1 VVTAPDAL
9 VYINGETDII
19 GCPSCKRKFD
29 LSRYVTSIQTNLDI
43 DSVPGSLTINLSVP
57 RHALDDFYFDGV
69 PLISPMMEVEVFGK
83 GYYLLEGIPQYY
95 PMFWGIVTEVGD
107 SYSSGEHTVSINCAD
122 ILKWWEI
129 CRMNINAAF
138 TAPTPQLGRSIH
150 GNVLFGTNP
159 YDVIF
164 TLAQMSFGDVILATG
179 SLNSL
184 RKENEQKPTF
194 NAALGDIMAYWTSR
208 FSKIRSNLL
217 LYGIQGVA
225 VRGDTLNARYP
236 NGQARGV
243 ANFVASAIRESNG
256 AGSQV
261 TFDPASDEVTAFRAS
276 IDVNIEFWQNEYQT
290 KLEIANACKEAIGFE
305 FYMDV
310 TGDIVFKPPF
320 YNLDILSNKPVS
332 WVQDIDVISWDFTDS
347 EDEVVTQLTIQGSY
361 AGNTDLGMPAEV
373 TPVTSVTDYHLL
385 RKYGTRPHTYN
396 SEFMGKDLKQM
407 FQHGLDVLDRINS
420 RRHSAN
426 VTIPFRPELRMGF
439 PIYIASKDQVWYIRG
454 ISHNIQFGG
463 QATTTLSLTARREKF
478 KAPKGISTLKVKSKA
493 KRQDT
498 ISETFTDAFKEVSAN
513 GAIISDAP
521 GLSVLGSDTR
531 LGPPP
536 PSTVSNSTY
545 ELDLGDG
552 ASVPYTNLDPADP
565 RVVAAQA
572 PLILR
577 HPKTGRI
584 VGYPNVVMVYSRP
597 YQASPTGY
605 ERGQKAPGENTHVA
619 KKDRAKVAQKQAENL
634 REEAKQ
640 WEDSAQ
646 KNLNKYAHNRYSY
659 GLNTAGVYVYAHD
672 RDKYISQMALLPQKN
687 ITIVPDPGG
696 EKSPT
701 TMIRPVSDERGFEVI
716 GHYRYGRG
724 VSLRDG
730 SLVSNAGSTNTRIS
744 NQGDLQL
751 ALSGG
756 TTALLNAQSQGLTTA
771 VAGGYAD
778 PAVALTKLT
787 PEDLQS
793 AGTLTPGTKEVAFTD
808 TGTNFVDSAPLGSP
822 EQAGAFAS
830 VEASQFSRALTLAEM
845 SVKFGGID
853 GTAECECQ
861 LGRADLTFISTGY
874 QVRTIKDSAPT
885 YEELLNGG
893 LEDILGQVGSS
904 SSIAPVSPSLKGADL
919 MNRVETYLFN
929 LYKDLDDTHQAHEAS
944 LRGGPESAETSQ
956 SDLFAPETSVVPGF
970 EPPFS
975 AMNRAALGDPIA
987 TALQGKS
994 SREDLVG
1001 QFITF
1006 GDDLQK
1012 STKAKKLG
1020 QELVNLRGRADRLR
1034 RRLSQ
1039 AETRD
1044 EKNELSG
1051 QIAKTEQEIT
1061 QKELE
1066 LSQLTS

>member
-1 VVTAPDAL
+1 VTAPDAL

-19 GCPSCKRKFD
+19 GCVRCKRKFD
-29 LSRYVTSIQTNLDI
+29 LSKYITSIQTNLDI
-43 DSVPGSLTINLSVP
+43 DSVPGSLTIQLSIP

-83 GYYLLEGIPQYY
+83 GYFLLEGIPQYY

-107 SYSSGEHTVSINCAD
+107 AYSGGEHTVTISCAD

-138 TAPTPQLGRSIH
+138 TAPSPQLGKSIH

-164 TLAQMSFGDVILATG
+164 TLAQMSFGDIMLATG

-184 RKENEQKPTF
+184 RKENEQKQTF
-194 NAALGDIMAYWTSR
+194 NASMGDIMAYWTSR

-225 VRGDTLNARYP
+225 VRGDTLNTRYP

-243 ANFVASAIRESNG
+243 ANFVASAIRESSGPN
-256 AGSQV
+256 SQV
-261 TFDPASDEVTAFRAS
+261 TFDPAGDEVTAFRAS
-276 IDVNIEFWQNEYQT
+276 IDVNIEFWQNDYQT
-290 KLEIANACKEAIGFE
+290 KLEIAHACKEAIGFE

-332 WVQDIDVISWDFTDS
+332 WIQDIDVISWDFTESDA
-347 EDEVVTQLTIQGSY
+347 EVVTHLTLQGSY
-361 AGNTDLGMPAEV
+361 AGNVDVGMPAEV
-373 TPVTSVTDYHLL
+373 TPITSVTDYHLL
-385 RKYGTRPHTYN
+385 RKYGWRPHTYN
-396 SEFMGKDLKQM
+396 SEFMGNDLKQL

-420 RRHSAN
+420 RRHTAN

-439 PIYIASKDQVWYIRG
+439 PIYIASKDQMWYIRA
-454 ISHNIQFGG
+454 ISHNVQFGG

-478 KAPKGISTLKVKSKA
+478 KAPKGISTLKLKDKGKPA
-493 KRQDT
+493 
-498 ISETFTDAFKEVSAN
+498 ISTGSTKEISAN
-513 GAIISDAP
+513 GAIISGPADK
-521 GLSVLGSDTR
+521 S
-531 LGPPP
+531 GPPSP
-536 PSTVSNSTY
+536 NAVSSTAF

-552 ASVPYTNLDPADP
+552 ASVPYTDLEPTDPK
-565 RVVAAQA
+565 VISSQE

-597 YQASPTGY
+597 YQASSTGY
-605 ERGQKAPGENTHVA
+605 ERGQKAPGTNTHVP
-619 KKDRAKVAQKQAENL
+619 KKDQAKVAQKQREND
-634 REEAKQ
+634 REFTKQ
-640 WEDSAQ
+640 WQDENQ
-646 KNLNKYAHNRYSY
+646 KNLNKYSHNRYSY
-659 GLNTAGVYVYAHD
+659 GLNSAGVYVYAHD

-687 ITIVPDPGG
+687 ITVVPDPEG

-724 VSLRDG
+724 ISLRDG
-730 SLVSNAGSTNTRIS
+730 SLVANAGSTNTRIS

-751 ALSGG
+751 ALAGG

-771 VAGGYAD
+771 IAGGYTD
-778 PAVALTKLT
+778 PAIALTKLT
-787 PEDLQS
+787 PEDLQT
-793 AGTLTPGTKEVAFTD
+793 AGTITPDTKEVAFTD
-808 TGTNFVDSAPLGSP
+808 TGTNFVDTAPLGSP
-822 EQAGAFAS
+822 EQKGVPTS

-845 SVKFGGID
+845 TVKFD
-853 GTAECECQ
+853 GMAGTEECECQ

-874 QVRTIKDSAPT
+874 QVRTIRDSAPT
-885 YEELLNGG
+885 VEELMAGDLVG
-893 LEDILGQVGSS
+893 LGDDPIPEQTSS
-904 SSIAPVSPSLKGADL
+904 SSGIAPFNPSLKGAEF
-919 MNRVETYLFN
+919 MTRVESYLFN
-929 LYKDLDDTHQAHEAS
+929 LYKSLDDTHQAHEAT
-944 LRGGPESAETSQ
+944 LRGSTDEPTGPGP
-956 SDLFAPETSVVPGF
+956 DLFAPDTLVEGGI

-987 TALQGKS
+987 TAMQGKS
-994 SREDLVG
+994 SREDIVS
-1001 QFITF
+1001 QFRSF
-1006 GDDLQK
+1006 GDDLK
-1012 STKAKKLG
+1012 RSTKAKKLG
-1020 QELVNLRGRADRLR
+1020 QELINLKGRLDRLK
-1034 RRLSQ
+1034 RRLNALRNQ
-1039 AETRD
+1039 GPRTLGNTD
-1044 EKNELSG
+1044 NEKELLA
-1051 QIAKTEQEIT
+1051 QISKTEQEIV
-1061 QKELE
+1061 QKEGE
-1066 LSQLTS
+1066 LAQLTS